1 MAIVINECIA
11 TVEIEA
17 WLGVLPQL
25 FARIHIKEPSITSV
39 LHPLLTQLDEKQPQA
54 LMYPLSV
61 LLKSP
66 VAERK
71 SAAESL
77 VTSMTSLKAHSSE
90 LVEEALMVSSELIR
104 VAILWVE
111 TWREGLEDA
120 SRLYFGEGNTGNTG
134 NTSGML
140 DLLLPLHET
149 LERGA
154 ETRRESNF
162 LKSFGQ
168 DLAQVHLHIKEYIRP
183 IAEGGSNVCNY
194 PALAKLW
201 CCRLGAPLRYA
212 T

>member
-17 WLGVLPQL
+17 WLGVQPQL
-25 FARIHIKEPSITSV
+25 LARIHIKEPSIRSV

-77 VTSMTSLKAHSSE
+77 MTSMTSLKAHSSE
-90 LVEEALMVSSELIR
+90 LVKEALMVSSELIR

-120 SRLYFGEGNTGNTG
+120 SRLYFEEG

-201 CCRLGAPLRYA
+201 CCRLGAPLRCA

>member
-1 MAIVINECIA
+1 M
-11 TVEIEA
+11 T
-17 WLGVLPQL
+17 
-25 FARIHIKEPSITSV
+25 F
-39 LHPLLTQLDEKQPQA
+39 
-54 LMYPLSV
+54 
-61 LLKSP
+61 
-66 VAERK
+66 
-71 SAAESL
+71 
-77 VTSMTSLKAHSSE
+77 MTSLKAHSSE

-120 SRLYFGEGNTGNTG
+120 SRLYFGEGNTGNT
-134 NTSGML
+134 SGML

-168 DLAQVHLHIKEYIRP
+168 DLAQVHLHIKEYIRL